1 MADEDDDIILHQ
13 PEFKN
18 KFQPAKVKEL
28 IRAVLV
34 AHLED
39 QSYSDDSV
47 PALCSTVCDA
57 VKQKLKASEL
67 DRYKFVVQVFIG
79 EQEGA
84 GIRMGS
90 KSYWDDNTDG
100 QASETF
106 DNASLYCVATVFA
119 CYRY

>member
-1 MADEDDDIILHQ
+1 
-13 PEFKN
+13 
-18 KFQPAKVKEL
+18 VKEL

-34 AHLED
+34 AQLEEE

-57 VKQKLKASEL
+57 VKQKLKAAGL

-84 GIRMGS
+84 GIRMEGVS
-90 KSYWDDNTDG
+90 TGMTTRMARLRRHMTMLACKLTTACRRWEWEKVTVIQFNT
-100 QASETF
+100 AHAE
-106 DNASLYCVATVFA
+106 
-119 CYRY
+119 